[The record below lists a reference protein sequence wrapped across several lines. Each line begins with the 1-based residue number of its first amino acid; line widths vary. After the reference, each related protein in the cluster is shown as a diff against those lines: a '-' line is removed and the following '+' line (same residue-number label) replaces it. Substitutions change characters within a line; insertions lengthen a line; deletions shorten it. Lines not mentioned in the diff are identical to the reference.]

1 MGNVEGSWWI
11 LNVLPFDSAASRT
24 LFPTPLHEGV
34 VSHLPPIQASLKP
47 RDSSVFVQEH
57 YAVIGIGNCLWCFC
71 LPPNCRSGVEIPKM
85 ISIKWSS
92 RFVVVFYIF
101 SQSTIASP
109 PLWVWSN
116 LRTMYIIC
124 HGLQRSHPRCV
135 IGSSV
140 SKVPCPLLPQNYH
153 SSHIIENWIKF
164 WVGKCVLQTLKTV
177 ISHPTL
183 KWDKR

>member
-1 MGNVEGSWWI
+1 MKTSQTVACQSRGYCRRLLMNFERSSSWQRC
-11 LNVLPFDSAASRT
+11 VSDT
-24 LFPTPLHEGV
+24 LSHPLAWGCCVTSSPH
-34 VSHLPPIQASLKP
+34 QASLKP

-71 LPPNCRSGVEIPKM
+71 LPPNCRSGVEIPIM

-92 RFVVVFYIF
+92 RYVVVFYIF
-101 SQSTIASP
+101 SQSTIVSP

-140 SKVPCPLLPQNYH
+140 SKVPCSPLPQNYY
-153 SSHIIENWIKF
+153 SSHITEDWIKF
-164 WVGKCVLQTLKTV
+164 WVGK
-177 ISHPTL
+177 SA
-183 KWDKR
+183 